1 MHHANQKM
9 SRVFVRRLQRRL
21 ALWKIWNDVRF
32 VPPPLIPGAR
42 VSHLPITLLPKL
54 RLFVAADQRKHCAW
68 DDRNVRSSDNF
79 QQAKRV
85 RDLLVAPLVAAG
97 HGNAEDFDPG

>member
-1 MHHANQKM
+1 M

-42 VSHLPITLLPKL
+42 VSDFPIALLPEL
-54 RLFVAADQRKHCAW
+54 GLFVTSDQRKHCAG

-85 RDLLVAPLVAAG
+85 RDLFVAPLVAAG